1 MTAAAASGPEAVS
14 QGAAGRS
21 HEGFHDAGVRD
32 RFPAPAL
39 DSHGELV
46 RSGVRCT
53 CGWPHL
59 RLTDLATGQ
68 VVPVVSGCVNRCEY
82 CAGQKAFEDLEML
95 MLDLLEGGA
104 PTVLAV
110 TTTRTATLDA
120 TTFRDA
126 MRAVVAAV
134 RGRFPAA
141 EFVRLT
147 EFTTG
152 YGPLSGGLRRP
163 HWNWLWKHVDADQVD
178 ELRELIATAWCR
190 YVDAEPSLVYC
201 EAIRSP
207 AAALKYVVAHFAKES
222 QRPPLGFRGQ
232 RFNASRG
239 YFAGVTVT
247 TMRARAREVRQVKRE
262 TWRAAHVF
270 ADAYDVE
277 LAVATAM
284 RHRAAAR
291 WVLSGPRGSRLS
303 ESRPAPEGVVARFRR
318 RAAAARTNGE
328 RDGPRGP
335 RPGANGRQSAAP
347 AAPPCPTPRRSPP
360 GSGSVSIAGTYSHRP

>member
-1 MTAAAASGPEAVS
+1 MIAPSVS
-14 QGAAGRS
+14 EEGTRSPQGAT
-21 HEGFHDAGVRD
+21 
-32 RFPAPAL
+32 AL

-46 RSGVRCT
+46 RKGVKCV
-53 CGWPHL
+53 CGWGHL

-68 VVPVVSGCVNRCEY
+68 VVPVASGCVNRCEY

-95 MLDLLEGGA
+95 MQDLLEGGA

-120 TTFRDA
+120 TTFRRA
-126 MRAVVAAV
+126 MRAVVDAV
-134 RGRFPAA
+134 RVRFPAA

-152 YGPLSGGLRRP
+152 YGTHSGGRRRP

-178 ELRELIATAWCR
+178 ELRVLIATAWCR
-190 YVDAEPSLVYC
+190 HVDAEPAGVYC

-222 QRPPLGFRGQ
+222 QRPPAGFKGQ

-239 YFAGVTVT
+239 YFPGLTVT
-247 TMRARAREVRQVKRE
+247 AMRARAREARQVKRE
-262 TWRAAHVF
+262 TWRAAQVF

-284 RHRAAAR
+284 RHRAAAQ

-303 ESRPAPEGVVARFRR
+303 DSRPVAEGAVDRVRR
-318 RAAAARTNGE
+318 RIEAARTNGE
-328 RDGPRGP
+328 SGGMRGPRGV
-335 RPGANGRQSAAP
+335 ANRRESAAT
-347 AAPPCPTPRRSPP
+347 AAPPRPPPRRPP
-360 GSGSVSIAGTYSHRP
+360 DGSGSVSIAGTYSHRP

>member
-1 MTAAAASGPEAVS
+1 
-14 QGAAGRS
+14 
-21 HEGFHDAGVRD
+21 
-32 RFPAPAL
+32 
-39 DSHGELV
+39 
-46 RSGVRCT
+46 
-53 CGWPHL
+53 
-59 RLTDLATGQ
+59 
-68 VVPVVSGCVNRCEY
+68 
-82 CAGQKAFEDLEML
+82 ML

-120 TTFRDA
+120 TAFRDA

-134 RGRFPAA
+134 RARFPAA

-163 HWNWLWKHVDADQVD
+163 HWNWLWKHVDAEQVD
-178 ELRELIATAWCR
+178 ELRALIARAWCR

-222 QRPPLGFRGQ
+222 QRPPAGFKGQ
-232 RFNASRG
+232 RFNCSRG
-239 YFAGVTVT
+239 YFAGATVT
-247 TMRARAREVRQVKRE
+247 TMRARARQARQVKRE
-262 TWRAAHVF
+262 TWRAAQVF

-277 LAVATAM
+277 LAVAIAM

-303 ESRPAPEGVVARFRR
+303 AARPAPEDAVERARRRMAARRPPQRSEDGPSARLAVAR
-318 RAAAARTNGE
+318 
-328 RDGPRGP
+328 
-335 RPGANGRQSAAP
+335 
-347 AAPPCPTPRRSPP
+347 PPLP
-360 GSGSVSIAGTYSHRP
+360 